1 MPIILRRAG
10 LDTPLVAGT
19 LREKQSFAQ
28 GPAGEPQPS
37 KKGVVSEALS
47 DRLIEWLGGLT
58 VTQGRHAGKPFQVL
72 PWQREFIQGAF
83 APDVDEAGLS
93 VARAN
98 GKTTLLAGVALAS
111 VIEDGPLVQPNAE
124 TVIVAASLQQGRILF
139 QHVLAFGGD
148 RLKSKRYRILNNTQ
162 HGQIID
168 RETGASV
175 KLIGSD
181 HKKAHGLAPA
191 LTLADEPAQWEAGG
205 DAMAAALKTSR
216 GKIPGSRFIALGTR
230 ARNSL
235 HWFSRMLA
243 SEAPG
248 KYMQTHAADCLDDP
262 ADTAQWAR
270 ANPSLLHFPDLR
282 AVIQSEAR
290 DAANDPGLLASF
302 QSLRLNGG
310 VSEVEGRDMLIQP
323 ALWKELMEVPEAPP
337 EGRRVWGIDLG
348 GSAAMSAVACCW
360 GSGRLETLAM
370 FGAEPDLQARSLR
383 DGVGE
388 LYETARA
395 AGDLIVSGKRIP
407 DIPALFEEAEA
418 RFGGRPDAIV
428 CDRWRI
434 AELKD
439 ALDDPSWQAVPLIVR
454 GQGFKDGSEDVRAWR
469 RACAERKV
477 SPVGPAILLT
487 AALAEAVTISDPAGN
502 EKLAKDSEGG
512 RRKNARDDV
521 AAAAVLAVAH
531 ARLDK
536 EQAAPKAAYGGLV

>member
-1 MPIILRRAG
+1 MAVILRRKGIEA
-10 LDTPLVAGT
+10 PLIAGT
-19 LREKQSFAQ
+19 LPAFQASPK

-37 KKGVVSEALS
+37 KKGVLSEALS
-47 DRLIEWLGGLT
+47 DRLIAWLGTLT
-58 VTQGRHAGKPFQVL
+58 VTQGRHAGRPFVVL
-72 PWQREFIQGAF
+72 PWEQEFLTGAF
-83 APDVDEAGLS
+83 APEVNEAGLS
-93 VARAN
+93 VARGN
-98 GKTTLLAGVALAS
+98 GKTCLLAGVALAA
-111 VIEDGPLVQPNAE
+111 VVEDGPLVEPNAE

-139 QHVLAFGGD
+139 QHVLTFGGD
-148 RLKSKRYRILNNTQ
+148 RLRSKRYRILNNTQ

-230 ARNSL
+230 ARSSL

-243 SEAPG
+243 SGGPD
-248 KYMQTHAADCLDDP
+248 KYMQVHAADCLDDP
-262 ADTAQWAR
+262 ADTAQWIK

-323 ALWKELMEVPEAPP
+323 ALWKELLAQPEAPA
-337 EGRRVWGIDLG
+337 EGRRAWGVDLG

-360 GSGRLETLAM
+360 ETGRLETLAM
-370 FGAEPDLQARSLR
+370 FGSEPDLQARSLR
-383 DGVGE
+383 DAVGE
-388 LYETARA
+388 LYETARL

-418 RFGGRPDAIV
+418 RFGGRPDALV

-477 SPVGPAILLT
+477 HPVSPSILLT
-487 AALAEAVTISDPAGN
+487 AALAEAVTVCDPAGN
-502 EKLAKDSEGG
+502 EKLAKDAEGG

-531 ARLDK
+531 AALDK
-536 EQAAPKAAYGGLV
+536 EQAPARVAYGGLV

>member
-19 LREKQSFAQ
+19 LRENLSAPKA
-28 GPAGEPQPS
+28 PAGEPQPS
-37 KKGVVSEALS
+37 KKGVVSEALP

-181 HKKAHGLAPA
+181 YKKAHGLAPA

-235 HWFSRMLA
+235 HWFSRMLR
-243 SEAPG
+243 SEGPG

-262 ADTAQWAR
+262 ADTAQWMM
-270 ANPSLLHFPDLR
+270 ANPSLLHLPDLR

-290 DAANDPGLLASF
+290 DAAHDPGLLASF

-323 ALWKELMEVPEAPP
+323 ALWKELLEAPEAPP
-337 EGRRVWGIDLG
+337 KGRRVWGIDLG

-360 GSGRLETLAM
+360 ETGRLETLAM
-370 FGAEPDLQARSLR
+370 FGSEPDLQARSLR

-388 LYETARA
+388 
-395 AGDLIVSGKRIP
+395 
-407 DIPALFEEAEA
+407 
-418 RFGGRPDAIV
+418 
-428 CDRWRI
+428 
-434 AELKD
+434 
-439 ALDDPSWQAVPLIVR
+439 AV
-454 GQGFKDGSEDVRAWR
+454 
-469 RACAERKV
+469 
-477 SPVGPAILLT
+477 
-487 AALAEAVTISDPAGN
+487 
-502 EKLAKDSEGG
+502 
-512 RRKNARDDV
+512 
-521 AAAAVLAVAH
+521 
-531 ARLDK
+531 
-536 EQAAPKAAYGGLV
+536 